1 MRNLLAL
8 ATLFALAS
16 TPCAAAPA
24 KKDPALERGRYL
36 VKIGGCNDCH
46 TEGYAEKAGAVAES
60 AWLTG
65 AKVGFQGPWGTTY
78 PTNLRQRFA
87 DLSEAQWLVI
97 ARKPMRPPMPWF
109 NLRDMTDADLKA
121 MYRFVRSLGRAGDA
135 APEYVPPG
143 GKAVAPYAVLVPPVM
158 PPK

>member
-1 MRNLLAL
+1 MKIIVAVLAL
-8 ATLFALAS
+8 AAASSALAQQS
-16 TPCAAAPA
+16 
-24 KKDPALERGRYL
+24 DPQVNRGRYL

-46 TEGYAEKAGAVAES
+46 TEGYAEKAGQVPES
-60 AWLTG
+60 AWLAGT
-65 AKVGFQGPWGTTY
+65 KVGFQGPWGTTY

-87 DLSEAQWLVI
+87 DLTEAQWLVI

-121 MYRFVRSLGRAGDA
+121 MYRFVKSLGRAGEP
-135 APEYVPPG
+135 APAYVPPG
-143 GKAVAPYAVLVPPVM
+143 GKPVAPYAVLVPPIV